1 MPRKV
6 SHYRRIEGRE
16 RIALGKIR
24 FCTIIEF
31 KYPTDAKRRA
41 AERGTQ
47 VHDIKPLVYVVD
59 KRGDNISGFNL
70 NYMKEHFVGRLILE
84 REAPKSVSVAF
95 IRKLKGYEFYQDAF
109 RTYKKKK
116 MQMIKEIDYLTDA
129 EIKERKKDKFNR

>member
-24 FCTIIEF
+24 VGTIIEF

-59 KRGDNISGFNL
+59 KRGDNVEGFNL
-70 NYMKEHFVGRLILE
+70 NYMKEYFVGMLLE
-84 REAPKSVSVAF
+84 EKEAPKSVSVSY
-95 IRKLKGYEFYQDAF
+95 IRKLKKYEFYKDAF

-116 MQMIKEIDYLTDA
+116 MTMIKEIDYLTNQ
-129 EIKERKKDKFNR
+129 EIKEGKKL

>member
-24 FCTIIEF
+24 VGTIIEF

-41 AERGTQ
+41 KERGTQ

-59 KRGDNISGFNL
+59 KRGDDIRGFNL
-70 NYMKEHFVGRLILE
+70 NYMKEYFVGMLLEE
-84 REAPKSVSVAF
+84 REAPKSTSVAY
-95 IRKLKGYEFYQDAF
+95 IRKLKKWEFYKDAF
-109 RTYKKKK
+109 RTYKKTKK
-116 MQMIKEIDYLTDA
+116 NWSNYNN
-129 EIKERKKDKFNR
+129 NRT

>member
-1 MPRKV
+1 MAYLKV
-6 SHYRRIEGRE
+6 EGHEGLVRD
-16 RIALGKIR
+16 RNSGGA
-24 FCTIIEF
+24 IINTNKNAYEI
-31 KYPTDAKRRA
+31 AKRRA